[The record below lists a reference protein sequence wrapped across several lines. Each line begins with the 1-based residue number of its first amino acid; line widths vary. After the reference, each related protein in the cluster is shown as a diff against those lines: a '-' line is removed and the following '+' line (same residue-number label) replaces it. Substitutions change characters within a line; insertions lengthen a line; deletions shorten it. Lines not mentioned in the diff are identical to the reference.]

1 VKEVWLW
8 GSEDPNYRSNITDT
22 FDIKTAALR
31 CHKSQI
37 GDNPSPDLEERMRQR
52 CKMMAEGEDY
62 ELAEAFHRVKIQW

>member
-1 VKEVWLW
+1 MQVIPHLALMAAK
-8 GSEDPNYRSNITDT
+8 GSN
-22 FDIKTAALR
+22 FDIKIAALR

-37 GDNPSPDLEERMRQR
+37 GDNPSPDLEQWLRQR